1 MRAALVNLAGPTG
14 VAGPRRRQPVSIGN
28 IVEKEMDVDSLLNTN
43 RRGFL
48 GGMLGVVAAAG
59 VPMLETKVAAA
70 VAESDADGWLKE
82 VKGTHRCLFDFPQH
96 KNGMPLLHIL
106 NYINTYSAAYK
117 TGPGQ
122 VGAVGTF
129 YSAGPQSSISLAF
142 NDAMW
147 AKYGLGAYLGLKDSA
162 GKPYTRNVFNQPT
175 TDDLHLVM
183 QSIDSPMIPAL
194 ASAMPA
200 LGIESLQKMGAKF
213 LLCAN
218 ALGIWCLELEA
229 RGKGKMAD
237 IDKELRANLLPGV
250 TIVPAMVIAIDKAQ
264 EAGIKYNRQ

>member
-1 MRAALVNLAGPTG
+1 
-14 VAGPRRRQPVSIGN
+14 
-28 IVEKEMDVDSLLNTN
+28 
-43 RRGFL
+43 
-48 GGMLGVVAAAG
+48 
-59 VPMLETKVAAA
+59 
-70 VAESDADGWLKE
+70 
-82 VKGTHRCLFDFPQH
+82 
-96 KNGMPLLHIL
+96 
-106 NYINTYSAAYK
+106 
-117 TGPGQ
+117 
-122 VGAVGTF
+122 
-129 YSAGPQSSISLAF
+129 
-142 NDAMW
+142 
-147 AKYGLGAYLGLKDSA
+147 LGAYLGLKDSA
-162 GKPYTRNVFNQPT
+162 GKPYTRNVVNQPT

-237 IDKELRANLLPGV
+237 IDKELRANVLPGV